1 LNILQAMLHRN
12 FTLKIYP
19 RNLHQI
25 HVGWPDKTGNY
36 ACEDYILLYHNPLQL

>member
-1 LNILQAMLHRN
+1 MGADRAHMDPFLNILQAMLHRN

-25 HVGWPDKTGNY
+25 HVG
-36 ACEDYILLYHNPLQL
+36 